1 MSDHLEVPGG
11 DPLREGLGHTGR
23 GLAQLATA
31 AMAAAQ
37 MGVRV
42 RQQREDAQ
50 RVEDH
55 QRADAARVRMR
66 AQHGAAR
73 LEWAPGLE
81 RSFAVS
87 ASASD
92 AVAVWGAAQ
101 PWADHDRSAGQALAA
116 AEERLAQLHPDVM
129 AQYRQLR
136 REGMSGHD
144 AMAGAVEAAR
154 TLAEEQR
161 FEAQRDLGA
170 VDLAS
175 TPQVDER
182 SEGAERGAAS
192 LELSDAANAQGAS
205 LVGRAYP
212 PSIHQALQT
221 KARPTA
227 APATRQARSA
237 SSARRR

>member
-1 MSDHLEVPGG
+1 M
-11 DPLREGLGHTGR
+11 
-23 GLAQLATA
+23 
-31 AMAAAQ
+31 
-37 MGVRV
+37 
-42 RQQREDAQ
+42 
-50 RVEDH
+50 
-55 QRADAARVRMR
+55 
-66 AQHGAAR
+66 
-73 LEWAPGLE
+73 
-81 RSFAVS
+81 
-87 ASASD
+87 
-92 AVAVWGAAQ
+92 GAAQ

-136 REGMSGHD
+136 DEGMSGHD

-161 FEAQRDLGA
+161 FDAQRDLGA

-192 LELSDAANAQGAS
+192 LELSDAANAKAAS

-212 PSIHQALQT
+212 HSIHRALQT
-221 KARPTA
+221 KADPTA
-227 APATRQARSA
+227 APAARQARSA
-237 SSARRR
+237 SPARRR